1 MSRKE
6 SAWKENYETKGFWL
20 LTYLFF
26 SSIFFKSFLIQ
37 ISKSPYVCCH
47 LKQYSVSF
55 PFLIH
60 IILELFTHTFCTFLK
75 KSDLFFGI
83 FYCVCMFPNK
93 HFVFSKMC
101 IPQNIKIVLMWSLR
115 QIFYEKT
122 VISTDFEICIKVK
135 SLTINNNN
143 KTLQKNPCFVFKFQE
158 IRNLSN
164 TFMTTNKVY
173 ANLTIANS
181 LRKQICRTLIS
192 AIQK

>member
-26 SSIFFKSFLIQ
+26 SFIFFKSFLIQ
-37 ISKSPYVCCH
+37 ISKSPYVCCD

-83 FYCVCMFPNK
+83 FYCVSMFPNK

-101 IPQNIKIVLMWSLR
+101 IPQNIKIVLMWSL
-115 QIFYEKT
+115 F
-122 VISTDFEICIKVK
+122 STDFEICIKGK

-173 ANLTIANS
+173 ASLTIANS